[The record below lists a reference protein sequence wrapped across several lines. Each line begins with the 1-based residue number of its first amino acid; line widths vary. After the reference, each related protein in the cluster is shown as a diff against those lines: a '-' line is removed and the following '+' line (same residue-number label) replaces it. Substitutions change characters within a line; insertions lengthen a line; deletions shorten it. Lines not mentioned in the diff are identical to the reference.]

1 MKRNEIVERLIK
13 EGFSEKTLVKFND
26 TQLNKLATK
35 ILSEESVM
43 ISKTS
48 PTYAAD
54 LEAAKKAKKTIETYE
69 EEKEEEIEEDELS
82 VDDAEKLNNL
92 NEWVKSVIKKNY
104 HAVATKGD
112 VMEAIKT
119 KIAENESMI
128 PMPAKGKKGHNG
140 IPEFMTY
147 DAITDAGQPSEAPTR
162 RETPTRERPTREKEP
177 SENPRKS
184 PFRNP
189 DKTPGQQPL
198 VNPNPKAKGSK
209 VVSLKPS
216 IKTKMAAE

>member
-1 MKRNEIVERLIK
+1 MKRNEIVEKLIK
-13 EGFSEKTLVKFND
+13 EGVSEKTLVKFND
-26 TQLNKLATK
+26 VQLNKLAEK
-35 ILSEESVM
+35 ILSEETVM

-48 PTYAAD
+48 PTYDAD
-54 LEAAKKAKKTIETYE
+54 LVAAKKAKKTIETYE
-69 EEKEEEIEEDELS
+69 ETEEEIEEET
-82 VDDAEKLNNL
+82 VTPEEKSNEL
-92 NEWVKSVIKKNY
+92 NEWVKAVIEKNY
-104 HAVATKGD
+104 HAVATKGE

-119 KIAENESMI
+119 KLEEAETMI
-128 PMPAKGKKGHNG
+128 PMPAKAKKGHNG

-162 RETPTRERPTREKEP
+162 RETPTRETPTREKEP

-198 VNPNPKAKGSK
+198 VNPKPKAKDGK
-209 VVSLKPS
+209 VVSLKTTNK
-216 IKTKMAAE
+216 IKMAAE

>member
-1 MKRNEIVERLIK
+1 MKRNEIVERLLK
-13 EGFSEKTLVKFND
+13 EGFSEKTLLKFND
-26 TQLNKLATK
+26 VQLNKLAEK
-35 ILSEESVM
+35 ILSEETVM
-43 ISKTS
+43 ISKSS
-48 PTYAAD
+48 PTYDAD
-54 LEAAKKAKKTIETYE
+54 LVAAKQAKKTIETYE
-69 EEKEEEIEEDELS
+69 ETEEEVEEET
-82 VDDAEKLNNL
+82 VTPEEKSNEL
-92 NEWVKSVIKKNY
+92 NEWVKTVIEKNY
-104 HAVATKGD
+104 HAVATKGE

-119 KIAENESMI
+119 KLEEAETMI
-128 PMPAKGKKGHNG
+128 PMPAKAKKGHNG

-198 VNPNPKAKGSK
+198 VNPKPKAKDGK
-209 VVSLKPS
+209 VVSLKTTNK
-216 IKTKMAAE
+216 IKMAAE

>member
-26 TQLNKLATK
+26 TQLNKLAAK
-35 ILSEESVM
+35 ILNEESVM

-69 EEKEEEIEEDELS
+69 EEEEIEEDELAI
-82 VDDAEKLNNL
+82 DDVKDVASI
-92 NEWVKSVIKKNY
+92 NEWVKTVIEKNY

-119 KIAENESMI
+119 KLAENESMV
-128 PMPAKGKKGHNG
+128 PMPAKAKKGHNG

-198 VNPNPKAKGSK
+198 VNPKPKAKDSK
-209 VVSLKPS
+209 VVSLKPTNK
-216 IKTKMAAE
+216 IKMAAE

>member
-1 MKRNEIVERLIK
+1 MKRNEIVEKLIK

-26 TQLNKLATK
+26 IQLNKLATK
-35 ILSEESVM
+35 ILGEEKVM
-43 ISKTS
+43 ISKNS

-54 LEAAKKAKKTIETYE
+54 LELAKKEKKTIETYE
-69 EEKEEEIEEDELS
+69 GEEEIEEDEIITPE
-82 VDDAEKLNNL
+82 DKTKEL
-92 NEWVKSVIKKNY
+92 NEWVKNVIKKNY

-112 VMEAIKT
+112 VMEAIKAR
-119 KIAENESMI
+119 IEEAETMV

-198 VNPNPKAKGSK
+198 VNPKPKAKDGK
-209 VVSLKPS
+209 VVSLKPTNK
-216 IKTKMAAE
+216 IKMAAE